1 MITRRVEASIRNGRC
16 FYYGDFYGKDGCLC
30 SYSDCWFA
38 CFGSYGFHTDS
49 KGMAW
54 LDFLPGFG
62 KELRIHL
69 LPL

>member
-1 MITRRVEASIRNGRC
+1 MVGAFIMEI
-16 FYYGDFYGKDGCLC
+16 FMGKMVA
-30 SYSDCWFA
+30 CWFA

-62 KELRIHL
+62 KELRIPL